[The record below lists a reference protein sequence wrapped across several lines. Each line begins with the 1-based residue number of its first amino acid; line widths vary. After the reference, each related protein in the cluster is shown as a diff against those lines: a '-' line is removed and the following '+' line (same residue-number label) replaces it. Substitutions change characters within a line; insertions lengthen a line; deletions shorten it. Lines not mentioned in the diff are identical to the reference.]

1 MGGGRRV
8 QGPGRVHCL
17 GRSRGRSREG
27 TKGMSLVWYRS
38 KRERNKGS
46 LWEGQDHV
54 RGPGGPGM
62 VQDPGRGHEPGRG
75 QFDRGLSTT
84 RGRD

>member
-38 KRERNKGS
+38 KRERGIKA
-46 LWEGQDHV
+46 V
-54 RGPGGPGM
+54 C
-62 VQDPGRGHEPGRG
+62 GRGKIM
-75 QFDRGLSTT
+75 
-84 RGRD
+84 